1 MNRQLICAALSGG
14 VAVIIC
20 QAVLNL
26 CLRKYRKCKIL
37 KEQSDASQEVQHHGS
52 CRCARVN
59 FEVMAPPKHRKLI
72 KTSEGAFSG
81 IRARIQSF
89 ELTSGQSLIF
99 TYSPEDESESNGSAT
114 GSLAFCSFCGM
125 NLLYSTSDPEWLEV
139 NVDCL
144 QLTVPCKNAVWENI
158 IESEVSKIRET
169 SQDGKGGGLISLHN
183 SFPESIPATTYANFY
198 GTMFSAEL
206 PDNNLRQSPGRM
218 SGSKSGFNTAH
229 HAYANGT
236 QSTSPVVE
244 TSRLFDEVEW
254 SQMYSSMKSL
264 DKKRYLETDGYG
276 EISGSGG
283 KELPVERVG
292 LTRGHGSGSF
302 CSCESGGSSL
312 KSRSGS
318 FSNARTDEDV
328 AESIFFEDE
337 DSISVLSSRI
347 TSEGDTYSPPKTPGC
362 SQKGRGRES
371 AHAAELALKGNGFE
385 MGSVAMESPHS
396 MCEQLRVHL
405 SRHLN

>member
-1 MNRQLICAALSGG
+1 MNRQVICAALSGG
-14 VAVIIC
+14 AAVIIC
-20 QAVLNL
+20 QAFLNL

-37 KEQSDASQEVQHHGS
+37 REQSVVSQEVRHHGS

-72 KTSEGAFSG
+72 KTNEGAFSG

-99 TYSPEDESESNGSAT
+99 TYSPENKSDSKGSEN

-125 NLLYSTSDPEWLEV
+125 NLLVSTSDPEWLEV

-144 QLTVPCKNAVWENI
+144 QLTALGKDAVQGNI
-158 IESEVSKIRET
+158 VVNQVSKIKET
-169 SQDGKGGGLISLHN
+169 LLGDEGEGLICPQI
-183 SFPESIPATTYANFY
+183 SFADCVPATTYATFY
-198 GTMFSAEL
+198 GTMFSPEL
-206 PDNNLRQSPGRM
+206 PDHNLLPQPPDRM
-218 SGSKSGFNTAH
+218 RSSKSGHGEANQH
-229 HAYANGT
+229 HASEVQG
-236 QSTSPVVE
+236 TSPLVE
-244 TSRLFDEVEW
+244 NSRFFDEVEW
-254 SQMYSSMKSL
+254 SQMYSSIKSL
-264 DKKRYLETDGYG
+264 DKKRYADADG
-276 EISGSGG
+276 EITSGGSGS
-283 KELPVERVG
+283 KESPRGPVG

-312 KSRSGS
+312 KTRSAS
-318 FSNARTDEDV
+318 FSNARTDEDI
-328 AESIFFEDE
+328 AESIFLEDE

-347 TSEGDTYSPPKTPGC
+347 TSEGDKYSPPKTPSY
-362 SQKGRGRES
+362 SQRLS
-371 AHAAELALKGNGFE
+371 THAAELALKGVGYE
-385 MGSVAMESPHS
+385 IGSVAMESPHS